1 MTTKPPPQQRD
12 MGRRSQLWPP
22 TAIDLPRALAWLSK
36 PLMPLIERYGMKVPR
51 RGPRGFATADIL
63 LPAGYRAEVV
73 ATGLSAP
80 VMTTFGPDGA
90 AYVVESG
97 HKVDDPPG
105 IRRIDI
111 GRAELT
117 DVQESRG
124 AQQAHRDDLAR
135 LHTFTGIDW
144 VETGA
149 VTGAI
154 FVGGALI
161 VTNTDRLVRID
172 PDGTTT
178 TIVDGLP
185 GRGDHQTN
193 HPLLGPDGKVYFGVG
208 SATNSGIVGSDNAA
222 YGWLKDNP
230 DVHDVPARD
239 VVLAGRNYDDRDVL
253 GDLKKK
259 VRTGAFVPF
268 GTETTAGQVVTGN
281 VKASGAVLRC
291 DPDGTNLE
299 VVAWGLRN
307 PYGLAFAPD
316 GRLFATEH
324 GMDNRSQRHVVGD
337 FDDLYLIEEGR
348 WYGWPDFASGI
359 RLDDPRWG
367 EGGQGREPVLA
378 EFPEAEP
385 PMPVVSFPPHAA
397 ANGIAIS
404 PGGSF
409 GFDGQAFVAF
419 FGDLAPI
426 TTPRLATPV
435 GFKVV
440 RVDLE
445 QRSIVDFAVNRI
457 QGPASKLPH
466 DGFERPSHCAFGPDG
481 ALYVTDFGEI
491 DIAPEKAGIR
501 AQAGS
506 GSLWRIRRDVSQPAG
521 LEPARP
527 TVVPLYAAQYA
538 AWAALAAGA
547 IAAVTL
553 IVRRLFRR

>member
-1 MTTKPPPQQRD
+1 MTTTPPPQHRD
-12 MGRRSQLWPP
+12 MTRRSQLWPP

-36 PLMPLIERYGMKVPR
+36 PLMPLVERYGMRIPR
-51 RGPRGFATADIL
+51 RGPRRFAPEDIL

-73 ATGLSAP
+73 ATGLSAS
-80 VMTTFGPDGA
+80 VMTAFGPDGS

-105 IRRIDI
+105 ILRVDT
-111 GRAELT
+111 GPAGHPAAPPSG
-117 DVQESRG
+117 DG
-124 AQQAHRDDLAR
+124 PGDRD
-135 LHTFTGIDW
+135 LHTRVHTFVGNDW

-149 VTGAI
+149 VTGACFAGEAMI
-154 FVGGALI
+154 I
-161 VTNTDRLVRID
+161 TSTDRVVRID

-185 GRGDHQTN
+185 GRGDHQAN
-193 HPLLGPDGKVYFGVG
+193 HPLLGPDGRIYFGVG
-208 SATNSGIVGSDNAA
+208 SVTNSGIVGSDNAA

-230 DVHDVPARD
+230 DTHDVPARD
-239 VVLAGRNYDDRDVL
+239 VVLAGRNYEDRDVL
-253 GDLKKK
+253 GDLKRT

-268 GTETTAGQVVTGN
+268 GTETAPGQVIPGD

-291 DPDGTNLE
+291 DPDGANLE

-316 GRLFATEH
+316 GRLFVTEH
-324 GMDNRSQRHVVGD
+324 GMDSRSARHVIGD
-337 FDDLYLIEEGR
+337 FDDLYLVEEGR

-367 EGGQGREPVLA
+367 DGGQGREPVLA
-378 EFPEAEP
+378 EFPESRP
-385 PMPVVSFPPHAA
+385 PMPIVSFQPHAA

-404 PGGSF
+404 PGGPF
-409 GFDGQAFVAF
+409 GFEGQAFVAL

-426 TTPRLATPV
+426 TTPRLATPA

-445 QRSIVDFAVNRI
+445 RRSIVDFAVNRI

-481 ALYVTDFGEI
+481 ALYITDFGEI

-501 AQAGS
+501 VQAGS
-506 GSLWRIRRDVSQPAG
+506 GALWRIRRDGSQPAG
-521 LEPARP
+521 LVPASP
-527 TVVPLYAAQYA
+527 TVIPFYAAQSI
-538 AWAALAAGA
+538 AWAAMAAAA
-547 IAAVTL
+547 IAAVL
-553 IVRRLFRR
+553 WVVRRLARR